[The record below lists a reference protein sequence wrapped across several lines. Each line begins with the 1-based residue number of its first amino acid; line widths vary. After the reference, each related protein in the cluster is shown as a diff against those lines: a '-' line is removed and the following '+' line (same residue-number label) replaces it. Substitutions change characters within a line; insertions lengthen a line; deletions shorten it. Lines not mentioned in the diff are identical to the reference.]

1 MKKIYEDVFA
11 VYKRINHMK
20 ILAEISSYGL
30 VVVEENRS
38 PSIMAIYKESLEDME
53 KKLGDILHEIDN
65 KIDEEM
71 IVGIVE

>member
-11 VYKRINHMK
+11 VYKRINQMK

-30 VVVEENRS
+30 EVVEENRS
-38 PSIMAIYKESLEDME
+38 PSILAIYKESLEDME

-71 IVGIVE
+71 IDGIVE

>member
-11 VYKRINHMK
+11 VYKRINQMK

-30 VVVEENRS
+30 EVVEENRS
-38 PSIMAIYKESLEDME
+38 PSILAIYKESLEDME